1 MRAKRSA
8 YFSHALDLCLCVCV
22 CVCLRCLSWFVCS
35 IFFSCGCYL
44 RVYLAT
50 PFAACWPGGGW
61 RPNRYRSAGPLGRS
75 QSGES
80 CAHLLCCAFLSRRIH
95 THTHARIDAANL
107 FIVCDQWLFVTESAA
122 VLVSTQTLQTTA
134 EWRPGDGKVLC
145 CVGGAVLSLLALLL
159 ARSFP
164 LSRALHTR
172 WRVIMP
178 HPPPAAVCVRLTA
191 DSHTRTATADWRV
204 LSQRYTARCF
214 RWPAYRRVW
223 HCCRCSQRHR

>member
-1 MRAKRSA
+1 MRLICASV
-8 YFSHALDLCLCVCV
+8 CVCV
-22 CVCLRCLSWFVCS
+22 CVCAACLGLCVQ
-35 IFFSCGCYL
+35 FFSHVDATCACAWRHPLQLVGL
-44 RVYLAT
+44 EVDGAPTDTVLLA
-50 PFAACWPGGGW
+50 
-61 RPNRYRSAGPLGRS
+61 RSVDHNQVRAVRTFCAVLFS
-75 QSGES
+75 QD
-80 CAHLLCCAFLSRRIH
+80 AYIH
-95 THTHARIDAANL
+95 THTHTHIHTYTHTRIDAANL

-134 EWRPGDGKVLC
+134 EWRPEDGKVLC

-178 HPPPAAVCVRLTA
+178 HPPPPAVCVRLTA
-191 DSHTRTATADWRV
+191 DSHACTATADWRV